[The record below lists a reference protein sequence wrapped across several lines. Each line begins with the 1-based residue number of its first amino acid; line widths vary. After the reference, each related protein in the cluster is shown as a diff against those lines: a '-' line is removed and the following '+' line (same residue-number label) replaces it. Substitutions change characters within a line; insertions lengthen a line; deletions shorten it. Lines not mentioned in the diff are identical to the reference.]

1 MLTLQS
7 PPSCEHV
14 IRLYDWF
21 IMEEQD
27 VLVIEN
33 LHPCVTLSEFIRQ
46 NRRHLNEETA
56 RRILQQLTV
65 ALKHCLDRGVGP
77 VTDLRRVLINT
88 DTLQLK
94 IMDFRYANFVPKA
107 SELAF

>member
-1 MLTLQS
+1 MLTLQR

-21 IMEEQD
+21 TMMKRDI
-27 VLVIEN
+27 LVMEN

-94 IMDFRYANFVPKA
+94 IMDFRYGRFVAA
-107 SELAF
+107 SRELAF